1 MKTLSAV
8 MSEKCNLNCSYCGVD
23 KLSNK
28 RIESELLLEQFNKL
42 RQQYPEEIIRIDFFG
57 GEPLI
62 NFDIIQ
68 YTIEHTKDDPQ
79 IQYFMPTNGLL
90 LDEEKLDY
98 LQKHNVQI
106 SISFDGLWQDTN
118 RLQHNN
124 KGTLDRYL
132 NKAELFR
139 KIKNFHI
146 HTMVTVGNYNL
157 LENHQFILKNMG
169 ANPDLTLVRDDIWD
183 EESTRKINEGIT
195 ELFNWYKA
203 NVDTEEMPNFIREYM
218 KHVVL
223 YKSKKTEIKNCGAGI
238 DLITFSDNKT
248 LPCYRFRDQPDIIAK
263 MPEFREMTK
272 CMTCEVKNYCRKGC
286 LYSQIKND
294 GPIDELCDM
303 YKHIYSEVFSMIKDL
318 KHNEKFLNILKREIS
333 AEIGEATAVYSPTTA
348 QV

>member
-1 MKTLSAV
+1 MKTLSTV

-23 KLSNK
+23 KLSTK
-28 RIESELLLEQFNKL
+28 RIDGDLLLAKFNKI
-42 RQQYPEEIIRIDFFG
+42 RDENPDEVIRIDFFG

-62 NFDIIQ
+62 NFDLMQYII
-68 YTIEHTKDDPQ
+68 ERTKDDPQ

-90 LDEEKLDY
+90 LDEEKLEY
-98 LQKHNVQI
+98 LQQHDVQI
-106 SISFDGLWQDTN
+106 SISFDGLWQDRN
-118 RLQHNN
+118 RLQHNG

-132 NKAELFR
+132 KKAELFR
-139 KIKNFHI
+139 KIKKYQI

-157 LENHQFILKNMG
+157 LENHLFILRNMG

-195 ELFNWYKA
+195 ELFDWYKQ

-223 YKSKKTEIKNCGAGI
+223 YKSKKTEIKNCGAGL
-238 DLITFSDNKT
+238 DLITFSENKT
-248 LPCYRFRDQPDIIAK
+248 LPCYRFRDEPEVIAK
-263 MPEFREMTK
+263 IPQFREMSK
-272 CMTCEVKNYCRKGC
+272 CMTCEVRFYCRKGC

-303 YKHIYSEVFSMIKDL
+303 YKHIYAEVFKMIKEL
-318 KHNEKFLNILKREIS
+318 RHNEKFLSILKSEVA
-333 AEIGEATAVYSPTTA
+333 AELGEPITVDN
-348 QV
+348 